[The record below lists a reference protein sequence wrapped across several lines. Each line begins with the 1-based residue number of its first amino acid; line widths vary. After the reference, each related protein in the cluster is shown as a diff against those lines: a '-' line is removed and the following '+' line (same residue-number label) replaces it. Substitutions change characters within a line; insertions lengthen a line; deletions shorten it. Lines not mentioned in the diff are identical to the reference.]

1 MKKSLLYIG
10 MALAL
15 ASCGSDTYEDWAD
28 PQHSSESAAT
38 VALQVAPANPIKFAE
53 VTSDSLQLFAAY
65 VTAANGAVNEYNVTL
80 YNAEKTASKQL
91 TATESGIV
99 STSELAA
106 AYYDLYGRRPV
117 TRTVD
122 LDVVAYTTISGQS
135 IKNQGS
141 TTATLLA
148 EAPELSSKGYY
159 LVGNF
164 QTPNAWSADDTS
176 LSLDNGGKDPYENP
190 VYTVTVAAPAGGGNL
205 EFKVLDLDHV
215 GNWDYAI
222 SASQDGGAVTPDGQ
236 SKGTL
241 GYKNVGGNLTVTG
254 DPDAKYYSFTFN
266 MLEGTYT
273 VQALAFQP
281 VLYLAGNCN
290 GWQQIDYLTTST
302 YDGKYTGYMYL
313 DQGGFK
319 FCTQADWNGT
329 NYGEDFNTDG
339 GAGNIVMS
347 QEAGY
352 YKVDVDLLA
361 KSYSLTPITTIGL
374 IGTATAGGW
383 NESTPMTYD
392 QNARAWVLHNVT
404 LSAGELKFRANDG
417 WDINWG
423 GTTSNL
429 VQDGDNLQVEAGTYD
444 IALYAW
450 ADGYASC
457 TMTKK

>member
-38 VALQVAPANPIKFAE
+38 VALSVSPADPIKFAE
-53 VTSDSLQLFAAY
+53 VTTDSVRLFAPH
-65 VTAANGAVNEYNVTL
+65 VTAANGAVNQYTVTL
-80 YNAEKTASKQL
+80 YNADKTASKQL
-91 TATESGIV
+91 TAAEDGYVATA
-99 STSELAA
+99 ELSS

-117 TRTVD
+117 TRTAA

-135 IKNQGS
+135 IKNEGA
-141 TTATLLA
+141 TTASLLA

-159 LVGNF
+159 LVGNV
-164 QTPNAWSADDTS
+164 QTPNVWNADDTS
-176 LSLDNGGKDPYENP
+176 LTLDNGGQDPYENP
-190 VYTVTVAAPAGGGNL
+190 IYTITVAAPAGGGNL

-222 SASQDGGAVTPDGQ
+222 SASTDGGAVTPDGK
-236 SKGTL
+236 STGTL

-254 DPDAKYYSFTFN
+254 DADAKYYNFTFN
-266 MLEGTYT
+266 MLDGTYT

-281 VLYLAGNCN
+281 TLFLAGSCN
-290 GWQQIDYLTTST
+290 GWNQIDYLTTNT

-319 FCTQADWNGT
+319 FCTQQNWDGT
-329 NYGEDFNTDG
+329 NYGEDFNTAGD
-339 GAGNIVMS
+339 AGNIVMS
-347 QEAGY
+347 EEAGY

-361 KSYSLTPITTIGL
+361 KTYTLTPITTIGL
-374 IGTATAGGW
+374 IGTASAGGW
-383 NESTPMTYD
+383 DVSTPMTYD
-392 QNARAWVLHNVT
+392 KDARAWVLKNVT
-404 LSAGELKFRANDG
+404 LNSGELKFRANDG

-423 GTTSNL
+423 GTTAAL
-429 VQDGDNLQVEAGTYD
+429 VQNGANLQVEAGTYD
-444 IALYAW
+444 ITLYAW